1 MKKLF
6 KITAL
11 AVSLMM
17 VFSLIGCAGEVKE
30 STTASSASVTTTAA
44 TTAAPTEAEIG
55 TKDPKVL
62 VMRTNAAF
70 PPIEYPEG
78 DGIVGVDAEMMEL
91 IAQELGVELEIVD
104 MEFDALPTAL
114 ANGQIDIIAA
124 GFTVTPDREEAMDFT
139 TPYYTAAQTVIVLKD
154 SGYTGIADLEG
165 KLIGV
170 QTGTTGSFC
179 AEDIVDDPDNDIK
192 GFASGMLAVEALK
205 NGQVDAVIIDN
216 NPAKEYAESN
226 ADLVLIEGEFADEK
240 YAMAVAKGNDVLL
253 GNVNAALAAI
263 KDNGEFDK
271 IVDKY
276 IK

>member
-1 MKKLF
+1 
-6 KITAL
+6 
-11 AVSLMM
+11 MM

-62 VMRTNAAF
+62 VMGTNAAF
-70 PPIEYPEG
+70 PPFEYPEG

-165 KLIGV
+165 KIIGV

-263 KDNGEFDK
+263 KENGEFDK